1 MAEIA
6 FQPGHVFFRPDDP
19 ADRAYLLVAGEVELL
34 AAGRRV
40 AVFAPGDVFGEMS
53 LIEERPHR
61 MTARATAAGRAET
74 LSREEFEDG
83 LLRDPARCRAYLV
96 SLFER
101 LRGLAA
107 GGDPPADAA
116 APDRVTLV
124 PLTPVAARGVPEVGL
139 TVPRLPFRIGRA
151 SSHALDRNDL
161 DLPDDRPHTV
171 SRSHC
176 QLELDPAGGVR
187 VRDRALPGHGGERRP
202 DRRPRRHDDRPA
214 PAGRQHAG
222 PGRARLAD
230 PVPGGRRGRPLTP
243 TVARWVHRLASTA
256 EPP

>member
-34 AAGRRV
+34 VAGRRV

-74 LSREEFEDG
+74 LTREEFEDG

-116 APDRVTLV
+116 APDRVTIV
-124 PLTPVAARGVPEVGL
+124 PLTPAAARGVPEAGL
-139 TVPRLPFRIGRA
+139 AVPRFPFRIGRA
-151 SSHALDRNDL
+151 SSHALDKNDL

-187 VRDRALPGHGGERRP
+187 VRDRGSHLGTVVNDALIGGPDETTTAPLRPGDNTLVLGGHGSPFRFRVAVEA
-202 DRRPRRHDDRPA
+202 A
-214 PAGRQHAG
+214 P
-222 PGRARLAD
+222 
-230 PVPGGRRGRPLTP
+230 
-243 TVARWVHRLASTA
+243 
-256 EPP
+256 